1 MVLPTAY
8 LGPKS
13 WFDSLPATIEV
24 METFEKQTFRNRCL
38 IRDPQG
44 QVIRLTVPVK
54 KSETKQL
61 TRDVEIS
68 YQTRWQHQH
77 WMAIKSSYGQTPY
90 YDYFEEFLRPWYE
103 RETRFLVDLNEGLAQ
118 TVLSLLHRQRPS
130 GDIQTAEHASIFFTR
145 THEWA
150 GTTWTD
156 AHPWQQEMSVLERL
170 FDE

>member
-1 MVLPTAY
+1 MILPTAY

-54 KSETKQL
+54 KVETKQL

-68 YQTRWQHQH
+68 YQTHWQHQH

-90 YDYFEEFLRPWYE
+90 YDYFEESLRPWYE
-103 RETRFLVDLNEGLAQ
+103 HETRFLVDLNEGLAQ
-118 TVLSLLHRQRPS
+118 TVQALLRKEKPQLQPL
-130 GDIQTAEHASIFFTR
+130 FFTR
-145 THEWA
+145 TREWA
-150 GTTWTD
+150 GETWTD
-156 AHPWQQEMSVLERL
+156 RHPWQNELSVLETL
-170 FDE
+170 FED